1 MLILQV
7 VQETGTLQAVPYYF
21 KHYQVQDGLSNNIIN
36 CILQDKS
43 GFMWIG
49 TRDGLNR
56 FDGYSFRVFRENPE
70 EPNSVGSSYI
80 NSLATD
86 GNDRLWVST
95 VVGVY
100 IYNEYEESF
109 DLVSFS
115 KGMRTTNLVFDAD
128 GDLWMLAGRRL
139 VCYNVQ
145 LDSHHTYAVP
155 DNASITSFCISPLGA
170 IWVVLSN
177 GILYKLNKTTGEFAG
192 HDLFAY
198 TSDYTMKNLTKIVS
212 NNTGDKLFIGTTTQ
226 GAKIFDIYTES
237 YKDILQDELKKGEFS
252 VQGFLQKTDDELWIA
267 SENGLYIY
275 SIRSDSYTHV
285 VKRPYDPYSLSSDL
299 LYHLFRDN
307 ENAVWIG
314 TYAGGINYYSPFQP
328 FEKYY
333 AYPGKFVMQGNLVHD
348 ICTDQYDNLWIA
360 TEDAGVNKLDVET
373 GKYTN
378 YQLQAERKSVMRTNI
393 HGLVSDGDKLWV
405 GSLNGIIQ
413 IDIPSDKTVRQYT
426 LEDNSGIVIM
436 KKIPSGAL
444 LVGTAN
450 GMYCYNEEKDLFE
463 YMPNFP
469 NVHMQSILE
478 DHTGVIWAG
487 TAGQGLYY
495 YNPHSKEGGRL
506 ELGSGNSFSNNVVND
521 IIEDKNNELWFA
533 TFAGVKK
540 YNPGSGRVTV
550 YNINKGMPS
559 NTTFRIL
566 EDESGNKWIST
577 ANGLVCLNP
586 VTEEIKVYMQDHGL
600 ITNQFNYNSG
610 WKDKSGRM
618 YFGMVRG
625 MISFVPEEIQQVN
638 NKVKV
643 YLTKMTI
650 YDKATGV
657 NIPTYPITYS
667 DRIELKHNESTFSL
681 EFSSL
686 SYIAPN
692 ITQYAFLMEGFE
704 DNWTYLTNTHTAYYT
719 KLAPGYYT
727 FKVKGSNVSGI
738 WNDEPTLLRITIQPP
753 WWLSNTA
760 VCIYVVMAIG
770 ICVLIIYRFMQQSRR
785 KIERRIKK
793 IEDDKEK
800 EVYQT
805 KINFF
810 INVAHE
816 IRTPLTLIKSPL
828 EKVIM
833 NNKIPDDAQNY
844 LNIMDKNVNRLLA
857 LANQLLDFR
866 NTELDGYRLSFVK
879 TDIVGV
885 LKEICFRFKDA
896 IEQKK
901 LSFTMQMNMDSL
913 DVYIDQEACTKI
925 ISNLLTNAV
934 KYASSLIR
942 LTLNYVKGSDYFIL
956 DVVND
961 GRPVPD
967 EIKDKIFEPF
977 FRGEYSEHISGTGLG
992 LPLARSLAKRHRG
1005 TLRLVNT
1012 NNSLI
1017 IFQLCLPI
1025 NQPDS
1030 SIQLDAEENKAV
1042 QHPTVSL
1049 NPDKYKKNPSLPTI
1063 LIVEDNEEMKDFI
1076 GNEVSELYNIF
1087 TASNG
1092 EEALFFLNEYSI
1104 QLVVSDIMMPVMDG
1118 FTLLKRIKTDLE
1130 FSHIPVILLTARN
1143 TMQARLEGLELGADA
1158 YIDKPFSMDILL
1170 AQITNLLN
1178 NRNSIRQYYFKS
1190 PIANMKSIAY
1200 TKADEHFLE
1209 RLNEIIEEHID
1220 NINLDVEMIAEL
1232 MNLSRP
1238 TLYRKINAL
1247 SNLTPNELIRLT
1259 RLKNAAEL
1267 ILKGEMKIYEISEA
1281 VGFNSQ
1287 SYFSRAFSKQFGMS
1301 PTEYAMNNRDKAFGS
1316 RSGCVLDCPNQ

>member
-1 MLILQV
+1 MLTLPAV
-7 VQETGTLQAVPYYF
+7 RVTGVLQAAPYYF
-21 KHYQVQDGLSNNIIN
+21 KHYQMQDGLSNNIIN

-56 FDGYSFRVFRENPE
+56 FDGYSVRVFRENPE
-70 EPNSVGSSYI
+70 EPNSIGSSFIY
-80 NSLATD
+80 SLATD
-86 GNDRLWVST
+86 GNGRLWVAT
-95 VVGVY
+95 AVGVY

-115 KGMRTTNLVFDAD
+115 KGMRTTNLIFDAD
-128 GDLWMLAGRRL
+128 GDLWMLAGGRL
-139 VCYNVQ
+139 VSYNIP
-145 LDSHHTYAVP
+145 LDAHHTYAVP
-155 DNASITSFCISPLGA
+155 DNASIISFCMSPLGA
-170 IWVVLSN
+170 IWIVLSN
-177 GILYKLNKTTGEFAG
+177 GMLYKLNKTTGEFAG
-192 HDLFAY
+192 HDLFAH
-198 TSDYTMKNLTKIVS
+198 TSDYSMKSLTMINS

-252 VQGFLQKTDDELWIA
+252 VQGFLQRTNDELWIA

-275 SIRSDSYTHV
+275 SIRSDSYTHI

-299 LYHLFRDN
+299 LYHLFMDN
-307 ENAVWIG
+307 ENGIWIG

-348 ICTDQYDNLWIA
+348 ICTDRYGDLWIA
-360 TEDAGVNKLDVET
+360 TEDAGVNKLNVKT
-373 GKYTN
+373 GQYTN
-378 YQLQAERKSVMRTNI
+378 YQLQAEGKRVKRTNI
-393 HGLVSDGDKLWV
+393 HGLVSDGDNLWV
-405 GSLNGIIQ
+405 GSLNGIDR
-413 IDIPSDKTVRQYT
+413 IDIPSDKAVKQYT
-426 LEDNSGIVIM
+426 LEDNSSVVIM
-436 KKIPSGAL
+436 KKIPSGTL

-450 GMYCYNEEKDLFE
+450 GMYCYDEEKDMFE
-463 YMPNFP
+463 YMPAFP
-469 NVHMQSILE
+469 SNVRIQSILE

-495 YNPHSKEGGRL
+495 YNPHNKKGGKF
-506 ELGSGNSFSNNVVND
+506 ELGSGNPFSNNVVND
-521 IIEDKNNELWFA
+521 IIEDKNKELWFA

-540 YNPGSGRVTV
+540 YNPDSGRVTV
-550 YNINKGMPS
+550 YNIGKGMPS

-586 VTEEIKVYMQDHGL
+586 ETEEIKIYRQDHGL
-600 ITNQFNYNSG
+600 IANQFNYNSG

-625 MISFVPEEIQQVN
+625 MISFVPEEIQQMN
-638 NKVKV
+638 NKVNV
-643 YLTKMTI
+643 YLTKMTV
-650 YDKATGV
+650 YDKATGI
-657 NIPTYPITYS
+657 NIPTYPVTYS
-667 DRIELKHNESTFSL
+667 DRIELEYNESTFSL
-681 EFSSL
+681 DFSSL
-686 SYIAPN
+686 SYIAPD

-719 KLAPGYYT
+719 KLAPGHYT
-727 FKVKGSNVSGI
+727 FKVKASNVSGI
-738 WNDEPTLLRITIQPP
+738 WNDEPTILRITIKPP

-760 VCIYVVMAIG
+760 VCIYIVMAVG
-770 ICVLIIYRFMQQSRR
+770 ICILIIYLFMRQNRR
-785 KIERRIKK
+785 KIERRIRKF
-793 IEDDKEK
+793 EDDKEK
-800 EVYQT
+800 EVYQA

-816 IRTPLTLIKSPL
+816 IRTPLTLIKNPL
-828 EKVIM
+828 EKVMM
-833 NNKIPDDAQNY
+833 NSKTPDDARNY

-866 NTELDGYRLSFVK
+866 NTELDGYRLSFLK
-879 TDIVGV
+879 TDIVDM
-885 LKEICFRFKDA
+885 LKDICFRFKDA

-913 DVYIDQEACTKI
+913 DVYIDREACTKI
-925 ISNLLTNAV
+925 ISNLLTNAI

-942 LTLNYVKGSDYFIL
+942 LSLNYVKESDSFTL

-961 GRPVPD
+961 GQPIPD
-967 EIKDKIFEPF
+967 GIKDKIFEPF
-977 FRGEYSEHISGTGLG
+977 FRGEYAEHISGTGLG
-992 LPLARSLAKRHRG
+992 LPLARSLAERHRG
-1005 TLRLVNT
+1005 TLRLVDT

-1017 IFQLCLPI
+1017 LFQLCLPI

-1030 SIQLDAEENKAV
+1030 IIKDAEENKTIPYPAV
-1042 QHPTVSL
+1042 SSTSD
-1049 NPDKYKKNPSLPTI
+1049 NYKINPSLPTI
-1063 LIVEDNEEMKDFI
+1063 LIVEDNEEMKDFV
-1076 GNEVSELYNIF
+1076 GNEAGGLYNVF

-1092 EEALFFLNEYSI
+1092 EEALVFLNEYSI

-1118 FTLLKRIKTDLE
+1118 LTLLKRIKTDLE
-1130 FSHIPVILLTARN
+1130 FSHIPVILLTAKN
-1143 TMQARLEGLELGADA
+1143 TLQSRLEGLESGADA
-1158 YIDKPFSMDILL
+1158 YIEKPFSTNILL

-1209 RLNEIIEEHID
+1209 RLNGIIEEHID
-1220 NINLDVEMIAEL
+1220 NINLDVEMIADR

-1247 SNLTPNELIRLT
+1247 SNLTPNDLIRLT

-1301 PTEYAMNNRDKAFGS
+1301 PTEYAMNNRNKTPAES
-1316 RSGCVLDCPNQ
+1316 NI

>member
-1 MLILQV
+1 MLTLPV
-7 VQETGTLQAVPYYF
+7 VQVAGALQATPYYF

-36 CILQDKS
+36 CFLQDKS

-56 FDGYSFRVFRENPE
+56 FDGYSVRVFRENPE
-70 EPNSVGSSYI
+70 EPDAVGSSYI
-80 NSLATD
+80 NSLAID
-86 GNDRLWVST
+86 NNGQLWVAT
-95 VVGVY
+95 AVGVY
-100 IYNEYEESF
+100 SYNEYGESF
-109 DLVSFS
+109 HLVSFS
-115 KGMRTTNLVFDAD
+115 KGMRTTNLIFDAD
-128 GDLWMLAGRRL
+128 GDLWMLAGGRL
-139 VCYNVQ
+139 VSYNVQ

-155 DNASITSFCISPLGA
+155 DNASITSFCMSPLGA
-170 IWVVLSN
+170 IWVILSN
-177 GILYKLNKTTGEFAG
+177 GMLYRLNKTTGEFAG
-192 HDLFAY
+192 HDLFAH
-198 TSDYTMKNLTKIVS
+198 TSDYTMKNLTKVSS

-252 VQGFLQKTDDELWIA
+252 VQGFLQRTNDELWIA
-267 SENGLYIY
+267 SEKGLYIY
-275 SIRSDSYTHV
+275 SIRSDSYTHI
-285 VKRPYDPYSLSSDL
+285 VKRPYDPYSLSSNL
-299 LYHLFRDN
+299 LYHLFQDN
-307 ENAVWIG
+307 ENGIWIG

-348 ICTDQYDNLWIA
+348 ICTDQYGDLWIA

-373 GKYTN
+373 GRYTN
-378 YQLQAERKSVMRTNI
+378 YQLQVEGKSVKRTNI
-393 HGLVSDGDKLWV
+393 HGLVPDGNNLWV
-405 GSLNGIIQ
+405 GSLNGIAR
-413 IDIPSDKTVRQYT
+413 IDIPSDKAVKQYT
-426 LEDNSGIVIM
+426 LEDNSSVVIM
-436 KKIPSGAL
+436 KKIPNGTL
-444 LVGTAN
+444 LIGTTN
-450 GMYCYNEEKDLFE
+450 GMYCYNKEKDLFE
-463 YMPNFP
+463 YMPDFQSNIRI
-469 NVHMQSILE
+469 QSILE

-495 YNPHSKEGGRL
+495 YNPHNNKSGKF
-506 ELGSGNSFSNNVVND
+506 ELGSGNPFNNNVVND
-521 IIEDKNNELWFA
+521 IIEDKNNDLWFA

-540 YNPGSGRVTV
+540 YNPDNGHITV
-550 YNINKGMPS
+550 YNISKGMPS

-566 EDESGNKWIST
+566 EDKSGNKWIST

-586 VTEEIKVYMQDHGL
+586 ETEEIKIYTQDHGL
-600 ITNQFNYNSG
+600 IINQFNYNSG

-625 MISFVPEEIQQVN
+625 MVSFVPEEIQQMD

-650 YDKATGV
+650 YDKATGI
-657 NIPTYPITYS
+657 NIPAYPMAYS
-667 DRIELKHNESTFSL
+667 DRIELEYNESTFSL
-681 EFSSL
+681 DFSSL

-719 KLAPGYYT
+719 KLAPGHYT

-738 WNDEPTLLRITIQPP
+738 WNDEPTILRITVKPP

-760 VCIYVVMAIG
+760 VCICVMMATG
-770 ICVLIIYRFMQQSRR
+770 ICVLIIYMFMQQNRR

-793 IEDDKEK
+793 FEDDKEK
-800 EVYQT
+800 ELYQA

-828 EKVIM
+828 EKVMM
-833 NNKIPDDAQNY
+833 NNKTPDDAQNY
-844 LNIMDKNVNRLLA
+844 LNIMDKNTNRLLA
-857 LANQLLDFR
+857 LVNQLLDFR

-879 TDIVGV
+879 TDIVDV

-901 LSFTMQMNMDSL
+901 LSFTMQVNIDRL
-913 DVYIDQEACTKI
+913 DVYIDRDACTKI
-925 ISNLLTNAV
+925 ISNLLSNAI

-942 LTLNYVKGSDYFIL
+942 LTLNYVKESDSFTL

-961 GRPVPD
+961 GQPIPD
-967 EIKDKIFEPF
+967 GIKDKIFEPF
-977 FRGEYSEHISGTGLG
+977 FRGEYAGQISGTGLG
-992 LPLARSLAKRHRG
+992 LPLARSLAERHRG
-1005 TLRLVNT
+1005 TLRLVDT

-1017 IFQLCLPI
+1017 MFQLCLPI

-1030 SIQLDAEENKAV
+1030 ITRLDAKENKTGGHPAV
-1042 QHPTVSL
+1042 PS
-1049 NPDKYKKNPSLPTI
+1049 NPDKYKINPSLPTI
-1063 LIVEDNEEMKDFI
+1063 LIVEDNEEMTGFI
-1076 GNEVSELYNIF
+1076 GNEAGELYNVF

-1143 TMQARLEGLELGADA
+1143 TTQSRLEGLELGADA

-1209 RLNEIIEEHID
+1209 RLNGIIEEHID
-1220 NINLDVEMIAEL
+1220 NINLDVEMIADM

-1247 SNLTPNELIRLT
+1247 SNLTPNDLIRLT

-1301 PTEYAMNNRDKAFGS
+1301 PTEYAMNNRNKTS
-1316 RSGCVLDCPNQ
+1316 PIC

>member
-1 MLILQV
+1 MKKGIIILLTMLLLPV
-7 VQETGTLQAVPYYF
+7 VRVTDALRAAPYYF

-36 CILQDKS
+36 CFLQDRS

-56 FDGYSFRVFRENPE
+56 FDGYSFHVFRENPE
-70 EPNSVGSSYI
+70 EANSLGSSYI
-80 NSLATD
+80 TSLATD
-86 GNDRLWVST
+86 GCDRLWVAT
-95 VVGVY
+95 VAGVY
-100 IYNEYEESF
+100 SYNEYEESF
-109 DLVSFS
+109 NPVSFS
-115 KGMRTTNLVFDAD
+115 RGMRTTDLVFDAE

-139 VCYNVQ
+139 VSYNVQ
-145 LDSHHTYAVP
+145 LDAHHTYAVP
-155 DNASITSFCISPLGA
+155 DNASITSFCISPTGA

-177 GILYKLNKTTGEFAG
+177 GMLYRLNKTTGEFFG
-192 HDLFAY
+192 HDLFAH
-198 TSDYTMKNLTKIVS
+198 TSDYTMKNLTRVVS
-212 NNTGDKLFIGTTTQ
+212 SHTGDKLFIGTTTE
-226 GAKIFDIYTES
+226 GAKIFDVYTEVC
-237 YKDILQDELKKGEFS
+237 KDILQDELKKGES
-252 VQGFLQKTDDELWIA
+252 CVQGFLQRTTDELWIA

-275 SIRSDSYTHV
+275 SIRSNSYTHV

-299 LYHLFRDN
+299 LYHFFQDN
-307 ENAVWIG
+307 ENGIWIG

-333 AYPGKFVMQGNLVHD
+333 AYPGQSVMQGNLVHD
-348 ICTDQYDNLWIA
+348 ICTDRYDNLWIA
-360 TEDAGVNKLDVET
+360 TEDAGVNKLDVKT
-373 GKYTN
+373 GRYTN
-378 YQLQAERKSVMRTNI
+378 YQLQGERKSVMRTNI
-393 HGLVSDGDKLWV
+393 HGLVPDGDNLWV
-405 GSLNGIIQ
+405 GSLNGIIR
-413 IDIPSDKTVRQYT
+413 IDIPSDRTVKQYT
-426 LEDNSGIVIM
+426 LEDNSGIVLM
-436 KKIPSGAL
+436 KKILSGAL
-444 LVGTAN
+444 LVGTTN
-450 GMYCYNEEKDLFE
+450 GMYRYNEEKDLFE
-463 YMPNFP
+463 YMPDFQS

-495 YNPHSKEGGRL
+495 YNPHTEKGGKL
-506 ELGSGNSFSNNVVND
+506 SVGSGNSFSNNVVND

-540 YNPGSGRVTV
+540 YNPEGGRITV
-550 YNINKGMPS
+550 YNINRGMPS

-566 EDESGNKWIST
+566 EDKSGNKWIST
-577 ANGLVCLNP
+577 ANGLACLNP
-586 VTEEIKVYMQDHGL
+586 ETEEIKVYMQDHGL

-625 MISFVPEEIQQVN
+625 MISFVPEEIRQVN
-638 NKVKV
+638 HKVKV
-643 YLTKMTI
+643 YLTRMRV
-650 YDKATGV
+650 YNKAIGI

-667 DRIELKHNESTFSL
+667 DRIELAHDASTFSL
-681 EFSSL
+681 DFSSL
-686 SYIAPN
+686 SYIAPG

-719 KLAPGYYT
+719 KLAPGHYT
-727 FKVKGSNVSGI
+727 FKVKGSNVSGL
-738 WNDEPTLLRITIQPP
+738 WNDEPTVLRITVHPP
-753 WWLSNTA
+753 WWLSHTA
-760 VCIYVVMAIG
+760 VCLYAVMAMG
-770 ICVLIIYRFMQQSRR
+770 LCVLIVYRFMRQNRR
-785 KIERRIKK
+785 KMERRIEK

-800 EVYQT
+800 EVYQA

-828 EKVIM
+828 EKVM
-833 NNKIPDDAQNY
+833 MHDKTPDEAQHY
-844 LNIMDKNVNRLLA
+844 LNIMDKNVNRLLS
-857 LANQLLDFR
+857 LVNQLLDFR

-885 LKEICFRFKDA
+885 LKEICFRFKDT

-901 LSFTMQMNMDSL
+901 LSFTLQLNMDSL
-913 DVYIDQEACTKI
+913 DVYIDQEALTKI

-942 LTLNYVKGSDYFIL
+942 LTLNYVKENDFFTL

-961 GRPVPD
+961 GQPIPSG
-967 EIKDKIFEPF
+967 IKDKIFEPF
-977 FRGEYSEHISGTGLG
+977 FRGKYAEHIPGTGLG
-992 LPLARSLAKRHRG
+992 LPLARSLAERHRG
-1005 TLRLVNT
+1005 TLRLVDT
-1012 NNSLI
+1012 NSSLI
-1017 IFQLCLPI
+1017 LFRLCLPI

-1030 SIQLDAEENKAV
+1030 VIQPDAGEDKTA
-1042 QHPTVSL
+1042 QYPTVSL
-1049 NPDKYKKNPSLPTI
+1049 HPDKHKMNPSLPAI
-1063 LIVEDNEEMKDFI
+1063 LLVEDNEEMKDFI
-1076 GNEVSELYNIF
+1076 GSEAVELYNVF

-1092 EEALFFLNEYSI
+1092 EEALLFLNEYSI
-1104 QLVVSDIMMPVMDG
+1104 QLVVSDVMMPVMDG

-1130 FSHIPVILLTARN
+1130 FSHIPVILLTAQN

-1190 PIANMKSIAY
+1190 PIAHMKSIAY

-1209 RLNEIIEEHID
+1209 RLNGIIEEHID
-1220 NINLDVEMIAEL
+1220 NIKLDVEMIADR

-1238 TLYRKINAL
+1238 TLYRKISAL

-1287 SYFSRAFSKQFGMS
+1287 SYFSRAFSRQFGMS
-1301 PTEYAMNNRDKAFGS
+1301 PTEYAMNNRDKS
-1316 RSGCVLDCPNQ
+1316 SGG